1 MNRTFV
7 KLISVMFAFFA
18 MGAVDFVGIAT
29 NHVKA
34 DFNLS
39 DTLAN
44 TFTSMVFFWFLIFAV
59 PTGLLMNKIG
69 RRKTVIVSLWITA
82 LALVVPLLDYNLA
95 VIMIS
100 FSLLGIGNT
109 IMQVSANPL
118 LAGIVSGKALSSA
131 MTFGQF
137 VKACAALLGPLL
149 AGWGLIYF
157 GTWQILFP
165 FFLIVSLIAI
175 FLLSKERIEEDEIGQ
190 PASFRECFALLGRLP
205 VFLCFSAVVC
215 HVGID
220 VGSNVSI
227 PKVMMQKLALPIETA
242 GIATSI
248 YFLFRTIG
256 SLTGSYLLTKMP
268 VRSFFGISVAMMF
281 CAMSGLL
288 FFDGKTAIYVCI
300 ALIGYGNANVFPIAF
315 TQALQVVPDKKNEIS
330 GLMVMGIFGGTIFP
344 LIMGIVSDAVQSQA
358 GSIAVMAAAAFYLL
372 YLSCKPGKFLH

>member
-7 KLISVMFAFFA
+7 KLIPVMFAFFT

-34 DFNLS
+34 DFGLS
-39 DTLAN
+39 DTLSN

-59 PTGLLMNKIG
+59 PAGLLMNKIG

-95 VIMIS
+95 VIMVS

-118 LAGIVSGKALSSA
+118 LADIIGGKALSSA

-137 VKACAALLGPLL
+137 VKACASLLGPLL
-149 AGWGLIYF
+149 AGWGIVYF

-165 FFLIVSLIAI
+165 FFLIVSLTAT

-190 PASFRECFALLGRLP
+190 PASFRECFALLGKLP
-205 VFLCFSAVVC
+205 VFLCFSAVIC

-227 PKVMMQKLALPIETA
+227 PKIMMQKLALPIETA
-242 GIATSI
+242 GTATSI
-248 YFLFRTIG
+248 YFLFRTVG

-268 VRSFFGISVAMMF
+268 VRSFFLISVVMMF

-300 ALIGYGNANVFPIAF
+300 ALIGYGNANIFPIAF
-315 TQALQVVPDKKNEIS
+315 TQALQVAPDKKNEIS
-330 GLMVMGIFGGTIFP
+330 GLMVMGIFGGTVFP
-344 LIMGIVSDAVQSQA
+344 LIMGIASDAVRSQT
-358 GSIAVMAAAAFYLL
+358 GSIAVMLCGIAYLIFFGR
-372 YLSCKPGKFLH
+372 KIR

>member
-1 MNRTFV
+1 MNKTLL
-7 KLISVMFAFFA
+7 KLIPVMFAFFA

-34 DFNLS
+34 DFRLS

-59 PTGLLMNKIG
+59 PAGMLMNKIG
-69 RRKTVIVSLWITA
+69 RRKTVIISLWITA
-82 LALVVPLLDYNLA
+82 LALVIPLLDYNLV
-95 VIMIS
+95 VIMLS

-118 LAGIVSGKALSSA
+118 LSNIVSREHLPSAL
-131 MTFGQF
+131 TFGQF

-165 FFLIVSLIAI
+165 FFLVITLIAI
-175 FLLSKERIEEDEIGQ
+175 VLLSKEQVKEDEIGQ
-190 PASFRECFALLGRLP
+190 PASFKECFSLLGRLP
-205 VFLCFSAVVC
+205 ILLCFFAVIC

-227 PKVMMQKLALPIETA
+227 PKIMMQKLSLPIETA
-242 GIATSI
+242 GIAASI

-256 SLTGSYLLTKMP
+256 SLTGSYLLTQMS
-268 VRSFFGISVAMMF
+268 VRRFFGISVIMMF
-281 CAMSGLL
+281 CAMAGLL
-288 FFDGKTAIYVCI
+288 FFDAKIAIYACI
-300 ALIGYGNANVFPIAF
+300 AFIGYGNANIFPIAF
-315 TQALQVVPDKKNEIS
+315 TQALQTMPDKKNEIS

-344 LIMGIVSDAVQSQA
+344 LIMGIVSDMVRSQS
-358 GSIAVMAAAAFYLL
+358 GNVAVMLCGIAYLIFFIR
-372 YLSCKPGKFLH
+372 KIGQH